1 LPQQHYTGTIATI
14 IRDQQQASSAAV
26 SGQEVVVTSTTP
38 QSPSTAAAAI
48 FAAAAMKLLP
58 IPLSPLN
65 APPPLGLWNSELL
78 WRYPPAPP
86 SPLADL
92 KTQLPPQLNTDPRI
106 WGRDEVVVFLR
117 FCEREFDLPKF
128 DLDLFQMNG
137 KALCVLTKN
146 DLAERSPGA
155 GDVLHNVLQMLIRD
169 AQTLHRHLPSSP
181 VTPTGRY
188 PLSPHSHPPTPNWSA
203 LAPPDSPFFH
213 SSHLQQ
219 FMAAS
224 NSVTLSPAPSID
236 SQAGSPPS
244 QSHGEQNVFQQQQ
257 QPPKS
262 SSGAGSSSSSSSSS
276 TNGSAGSANGN
287 GSSTNGASSTA
298 NGTNSL
304 ISSSSSSST
313 ASSTSSSVS
322 NQSDS
327 DEDNATVGNGSTATS
342 TTGPS
347 STGNGF
353 HPLPLSHPDS
363 KLPLIA
369 THPPQQSP
377 PLTPISKETQHL
389 GQLQLLD
396 TKTLQYPVSSL
407 LNGSSNSNGGSASRE
422 REPSSSSVGGSS
434 SSASSNAAAA
444 AAAVAAAVL
453 GLKGSSNGSS
463 GSSGSSSAPSTPGA
477 FLPVKREFFPDSP
490 EPNTNGR
497 LLWDF
502 LQQLLN
508 DPSQRYSSYIAW
520 KCRDT
525 GVFKIV
531 DPAGLAKLWGKQK
544 NHLSMNYDKMSR
556 ALRYYYRVNILRK
569 VQGERHCYQFL
580 RNPTELKSIKNISLL
595 RQTMAASQ
603 AAAAAAAAQ
612 SSNGSERNGDRGTVS
627 NGTSGGGN
635 PLMSLLPNGANIHH
649 LAAAAAAA
657 AASQSGPLSPSSSS
671 PSSSP
676 SALHHHHL
684 QQQQHQAAAAA
695 AALHSHHLA
704 VQNGAG
710 SSGPHHRTNIKMET
724 DLDDLKP
731 TDLSTNDRKFSYGSP
746 VNGTDCYPLIRNANG
761 LTTIQ
766 LLRQQQQQQQSEAG
780 SPPSSPTPL
789 SINSQ
794 SLHTISSNLH
804 HLHQQQLQAQAA
816 AAAAIAAHAEA
827 RHQQDEQQQEHPLHH
842 PHHIHQSHH
851 HHQST
856 RNGSRSSSTS
866 GTSDHDHREPHDRE
880 RDTPSPANSESS
892 SHPAASSSQ
901 SQSQHHHSMHVKSD
915 DDSMMP
921 TDLSKSEP
929 MYYK

>member
-1 LPQQHYTGTIATI
+1 
-14 IRDQQQASSAAV
+14 
-26 SGQEVVVTSTTP
+26 
-38 QSPSTAAAAI
+38 
-48 FAAAAMKLLP
+48 MKLLP

-244 QSHGEQNVFQQQQ
+244 QSHAEQNVFQQQQ
-257 QPPKS
+257 QQPQPAK
-262 SSGAGSSSSSSSSS
+262 SSGAGSSSSSSSASS
-276 TNGSAGSANGN
+276 TNGSAGSGSANGN
-287 GSSTNGASSTA
+287 GTGPGSNGASTT
-298 NGTNSL
+298 NGSSSL
-304 ISSSSSSST
+304 ISSSSSNSSA

-327 DEDNATVGNGSTATS
+327 DEDNATVGNGSAATS
-342 TTGPS
+342 TTGS

-407 LNGSSNSNGGSASRE
+407 LNGSSPNGGSGSRD
-422 REPSSSSVGGSS
+422 RDSSSSVGGSA

-444 AAAVAAAVL
+444 AAAMAAAVL
-453 GLKGSSNGSS
+453 GLKGASNGSGSS
-463 GSSGSSSAPSTPGA
+463 GSSGSNSAPTTPGA

-490 EPNTNGR
+490 EPNTISSGSLSDGR

-612 SSNGSERNGDRGTVS
+612 SGTGSERNGTDRGPS
-627 NGTSGGGN
+627 SAGNGSPGGNN

-649 LAAAAAAA
+649 LAAAAAVAA
-657 AASQSGPLSPSSSS
+657 AASQNGPLSPSSSS
-671 PSSSP
+671 SSSSP
-676 SALHHHHL
+676 SSLHHHHL
-684 QQQQHQAAAAA
+684 QQQQQQQQ

-710 SSGPHHRTNIKMET
+710 SGVHHRSIKMET

-766 LLRQQQQQQQSEAG
+766 LLRQQQQQQQQQQSESG

-816 AAAAIAAHAEA
+816 AAAAIAAAAEA
-827 RHQQDEQQQEHPLHH
+827 RHQQDDQADH
-842 PHHIHQSHH
+842 PHHHHLQHPHH
-851 HHQST
+851 HPA

-866 GTSDHDHREPHDRE
+866 GASEHDHREPHDHHRD
-880 RDTPSPANSESS
+880 RDTPSPANSDSS
-892 SHPAASSSQ
+892 THHPAAPSSSQ
-901 SQSQHHHSMHVKSD
+901 SQQHHHHHHMHVKSD

>member
-1 LPQQHYTGTIATI
+1 MKKQNEHTNGYYKHSS
-14 IRDQQQASSAAV
+14 RHSAA
-26 SGQEVVVTSTTP
+26 EAT
-38 QSPSTAAAAI
+38 
-48 FAAAAMKLLP
+48 MKLLP

-65 APPPLGLWNSELL
+65 PPAPLGIWGSDLL

-86 SPLADL
+86 SPLAEL

-106 WGRDEVVVFLR
+106 WGRDDVAVFLR

-155 GDVLHNVLQMLIRD
+155 GDVLHNVLQMLVRD

-181 VTPTGRY
+181 VTPTSRY
-188 PLSPHSHPPTPNWSA
+188 PLSPHSHPPTPNWNA

-213 SSHLQQ
+213 NSHLQQ

-236 SQAGSPPS
+236 SQAGSPP
-244 QSHGEQNVFQQQQ
+244 QSHQEQLQNVFQ
-257 QPPKS
+257 K
-262 SSGAGSSSSSSSSS
+262 SSSSSSSHTQNSS
-276 TNGSAGSANGN
+276 SG
-287 GSSTNGASSTA
+287 GSS
-298 NGTNSL
+298 
-304 ISSSSSSST
+304 
-313 ASSTSSSVS
+313 S

-327 DEDNATVGNGSTATS
+327 DEDNSTA
-342 TTGPS
+342 GY
-347 STGNGF
+347 

-363 KLPLIA
+363 KLPLIQQ
-369 THPPQQSP
+369 HNQSP

-396 TKTLQYPVSSL
+396 TKTLQYPVSAL
-407 LNGSSNSNGGSASRE
+407 LNNS
-422 REPSSSSVGGSS
+422 GGSS
-434 SSASSNAAAA
+434 SSSISSS
-444 AAAVAAAVL
+444 V
-453 GLKGSSNGSS
+453 GLSSNGINVSVS
-463 GSSGSSSAPSTPGA
+463 SSGSSSNSGGSATNGASSSVSSSLSSSGSASNGHGHSLKPPNLSPPASASPNGGSQSAPTTPGA
-477 FLPVKREFFPDSP
+477 FLPVKREFFPDGP

-595 RQTMAASQ
+595 RQTMASQ
-603 AAAAAAAAQ
+603 SANAHSNAAAANAAAAAAA
-612 SSNGSERNGDRGTVS
+612 SSHS
-627 NGTSGGGN
+627 
-635 PLMSLLPNGANIHH
+635 LMSLLPNGTNIHH

-657 AASQSGPLSPSSSS
+657 AASHQQQANGGPPISPT
-671 PSSSP
+671 
-676 SALHHHHL
+676 ALHHPHHVS
-684 QQQQHQAAAAA
+684 QTSVQSASSTNGSTIG
-695 AALHSHHLA
+695 SHH
-704 VQNGAG
+704 
-710 SSGPHHRTNIKMET
+710 STIKMET
-724 DLDDLKP
+724 DLDEMKP
-731 TDLSTNDRKFSYGSP
+731 TDLSTNDRKYYASAS
-746 VNGTDCYPLIRNANG
+746 NGTADCYPLIRNANG

-766 LLRQQQQQQQSEAG
+766 LLRQQQQRQEQQQQQQQQQAQQSHETG
-780 SPPSSPTPL
+780 SPPASPSPL

-816 AAAAIAAHAEA
+816 AAAAAAAAVEA
-827 RHQQDEQQQEHPLHH
+827 RHHHQQQEEERRLDHLEHELKHERDPS
-842 PHHIHQSHH
+842 PAPGDH
-851 HHQST
+851 HHQ
-856 RNGSRSSSTS
+856 
-866 GTSDHDHREPHDRE
+866 
-880 RDTPSPANSESS
+880 
-892 SHPAASSSQ
+892 Q
-901 SQSQHHHSMHVKSD
+901 QQQQHHHLHASKTSD
-915 DDSMMP
+915 DESMMP

>member
-1 LPQQHYTGTIATI
+1 
-14 IRDQQQASSAAV
+14 
-26 SGQEVVVTSTTP
+26 
-38 QSPSTAAAAI
+38 
-48 FAAAAMKLLP
+48 MKLLP

-65 APPPLGLWNSELL
+65 PPAPLGIWGSDLL

-106 WGRDEVVVFLR
+106 WGRDEVAVFLR

-155 GDVLHNVLQMLIRD
+155 GDVLHNVLQMLVRD

-181 VTPTGRY
+181 VTPTSRY

-213 SSHLQQ
+213 NSHLQQ

-236 SQAGSPPS
+236 SQAGSPP
-244 QSHGEQNVFQQQQ
+244 QSHQEQLQNVFQ
-257 QPPKS
+257 K
-262 SSGAGSSSSSSSSS
+262 SSSSSSSH
-276 TNGSAGSANGN
+276 TQN
-287 GSSTNGASSTA
+287 
-298 NGTNSL
+298 
-304 ISSSSSSST
+304 
-313 ASSTSSSVS
+313 STSGGSS

-327 DEDNATVGNGSTATS
+327 DEDNSTA
-342 TTGPS
+342 GY
-347 STGNGF
+347 

-363 KLPLIA
+363 KLPLLN
-369 THPPQQSP
+369 PSNQSP

-396 TKTLQYPVSSL
+396 TKTLQYPVSAL
-407 LNGSSNSNGGSASRE
+407 LNNSSNANAISSTPSAAERSSNGNSSNGNG
-422 REPSSSSVGGSS
+422 PSSVSNGHSLSLKS
-434 SSASSNAAAA
+434 PTLSPPSSASPN
-444 AAAVAAAVL
+444 
-453 GLKGSSNGSS
+453 
-463 GSSGSSSAPSTPGA
+463 GSSSAPTTPGA
-477 FLPVKREFFPDSP
+477 FLPVKREFFPDGP

-508 DPSQRYSSYIAW
+508 DPAQRYSSYIAW

-595 RQTMAASQ
+595 RQTMANQNANGQS
-603 AAAAAAAAQ
+603 AAAAAAASAASQ
-612 SSNGSERNGDRGTVS
+612 HS
-627 NGTSGGGN
+627 
-635 PLMSLLPNGANIHH
+635 LMSLLPNGANIHH
-649 LAAAAAAA
+649 LAAAAVAA
-657 AASQSGPLSPSSSS
+657 AASHQQQQQQANGPL
-671 PSSSP
+671 SP
-676 SALHHHHL
+676 SALHHPHATS
-684 QQQQHQAAAAA
+684 AASAP
-695 AALHSHHLA
+695 SSNG
-704 VQNGAG
+704 QSTNGAA
-710 SSGPHHRTNIKMET
+710 HHPTIKMET
-724 DLDDLKP
+724 DMDELKP
-731 TDLSTNDRKFSYGSP
+731 TDLSTGSDRKYYGTGS
-746 VNGTDCYPLIRNANG
+746 NGVDCYPLIRNANG

-766 LLRQQQQQQQSEAG
+766 LLRQQQQQQQSQQGHDSG
-780 SPPSSPTPL
+780 SPPTSPSPL
-789 SINSQ
+789 SLNSQ
-794 SLHTISSNLH
+794 SLHTISNNLH
-804 HLHQQQLQAQAA
+804 HLHQQQMQAQAA
-816 AAAAIAAHAEA
+816 AAAAAVAAAEA
-827 RHQQDEQQQEHPLHH
+827 RHREEQEEQRRHEQQLAAEHHDRDHERNDRSPS
-842 PHHIHQSHH
+842 PVNDH
-851 HHQST
+851 HHQQQQQ
-856 RNGSRSSSTS
+856 
-866 GTSDHDHREPHDRE
+866 HQPPQQQHRG
-880 RDTPSPANSESS
+880 
-892 SHPAASSSQ
+892 
-901 SQSQHHHSMHVKSD
+901 SD
-915 DDSMMP
+915 DESMMP
-921 TDLSKSEP
+921 TDLSKSDS

>member
-1 LPQQHYTGTIATI
+1 
-14 IRDQQQASSAAV
+14 
-26 SGQEVVVTSTTP
+26 
-38 QSPSTAAAAI
+38 
-48 FAAAAMKLLP
+48 MKLLP

-92 KTQLPPQLNTDPRI
+92 KTQLPSQLNTDPRI
-106 WGRDEVVVFLR
+106 WGRDEVVIFLR

-244 QSHGEQNVFQQQQ
+244 QSHAEQNVFQQQQ
-257 QPPKS
+257 QQQQQSK

-276 TNGSAGSANGN
+276 TNGSAGSGGSTNGN
-287 GSSTNGASSTA
+287 GTGPNTNGASAA
-298 NGTNSL
+298 NGSNSL
-304 ISSSSSSST
+304 ISSSSSSSA

-327 DEDNATVGNGSTATS
+327 DEDNTTVGNGSGATS
-342 TTGPS
+342 TTGG

-407 LNGSSNSNGGSASRE
+407 LNGSSTNGGSSARD
-422 REPSSSSVGGSS
+422 RDSSSSVGASS
-434 SSASSNAAAA
+434 TSASSNAAAA
-444 AAAVAAAVL
+444 AAAMAAAVL
-453 GLKGSSNGSS
+453 GLKGAASNGTGSS
-463 GSSGSSSAPSTPGA
+463 GSSGSNSAPSTPGA

-612 SSNGSERNGDRGTVS
+612 SGNGSERNGDRVSAS
-627 NGTSGGGN
+627 NGSSGAN
-635 PLMSLLPNGANIHH
+635 SLMSLLPNGANIHH

-657 AASQSGPLSPSSSS
+657 AASQNGPLSPSSSS
-671 PSSSP
+671 SSSSP
-676 SALHHHHL
+676 SSLHHHHHL
-684 QQQQHQAAAAA
+684 QQQQQQQQ
-695 AALHSHHLA
+695 ALHSHHLA
-704 VQNGAG
+704 VQNG
-710 SSGPHHRTNIKMET
+710 SGPHHRNIKMET

-766 LLRQQQQQQQSEAG
+766 LLRQQQQQQQQQQSEAG

-816 AAAAIAAHAEA
+816 AAAAIAAAAEA
-827 RHQQDEQQQEHPLHH
+827 RHQQDDQPDHPT
-842 PHHIHQSHH
+842 HH
-851 HHQST
+851 HLQLPHAHHQPQHHHSA

-866 GTSDHDHREPHDRE
+866 GTSEHDHREPHDRE
-880 RDTPSPANSESS
+880 RDTPSPTNSESS
-892 SHPAASSSQ
+892 SHPAAAASQ
-901 SQSQHHHSMHVKSD
+901 QHHHMHVKSD

>member
-1 LPQQHYTGTIATI
+1 
-14 IRDQQQASSAAV
+14 
-26 SGQEVVVTSTTP
+26 
-38 QSPSTAAAAI
+38 
-48 FAAAAMKLLP
+48 MKLLP

-65 APPPLGLWNSELL
+65 PPAPLGIWGSDLL

-106 WGRDEVVVFLR
+106 WGRDEVAVFLR

-155 GDVLHNVLQMLIRD
+155 GDVLHNVLQMLVRD

-181 VTPTGRY
+181 VTPTSRY

-213 SSHLQQ
+213 NSHLQQ

-236 SQAGSPPS
+236 SQAGSPP
-244 QSHGEQNVFQQQQ
+244 QSHQEQLQNVFQ
-257 QPPKS
+257 K
-262 SSGAGSSSSSSSSS
+262 SSSSSSSH
-276 TNGSAGSANGN
+276 TQN
-287 GSSTNGASSTA
+287 
-298 NGTNSL
+298 
-304 ISSSSSSST
+304 
-313 ASSTSSSVS
+313 STSGGSS

-327 DEDNATVGNGSTATS
+327 DEDNSTA
-342 TTGPS
+342 GY
-347 STGNGF
+347 

-363 KLPLIA
+363 KLPLLN
-369 THPPQQSP
+369 PSNQSP

-396 TKTLQYPVSSL
+396 TKTLQYPVSAL
-407 LNGSSNSNGGSASRE
+407 LNNSSNANAISSTPSAAERSSNGN
-422 REPSSSSVGGSS
+422 SSNGNGP
-434 SSASSNAAAA
+434 SSASNGHS
-444 AAAVAAAVL
+444 L
-453 GLKGSSNGSS
+453 SLKSPTLSPPSSASPN
-463 GSSGSSSAPSTPGA
+463 GSSSAPTTPGA
-477 FLPVKREFFPDSP
+477 FLPVKREFFPDGP

-508 DPSQRYSSYIAW
+508 DPAQRYSSYIAW

-595 RQTMAASQ
+595 RQTMANQNANGQS
-603 AAAAAAAAQ
+603 AAAAAAASAASQ
-612 SSNGSERNGDRGTVS
+612 HS
-627 NGTSGGGN
+627 
-635 PLMSLLPNGANIHH
+635 LMSLLPNGANIHH
-649 LAAAAAAA
+649 LAAAAVAA
-657 AASQSGPLSPSSSS
+657 AASHQQQQQQANGPL
-671 PSSSP
+671 SP
-676 SALHHHHL
+676 SALHHPHATS
-684 QQQQHQAAAAA
+684 AASAP
-695 AALHSHHLA
+695 SSNG
-704 VQNGAG
+704 QSTNGAA
-710 SSGPHHRTNIKMET
+710 HHPTIKMET
-724 DLDDLKP
+724 DMDELKP
-731 TDLSTNDRKFSYGSP
+731 TDLSTGSDRKYYGSGS
-746 VNGTDCYPLIRNANG
+746 NGVDCYPLIRNANG

-766 LLRQQQQQQQSEAG
+766 LLRQQQQQQQSQQGHDSG
-780 SPPSSPTPL
+780 SPPTSPSPL
-789 SINSQ
+789 SLNSQ
-794 SLHTISSNLH
+794 SLHTISNNLH
-804 HLHQQQLQAQAA
+804 HLHQQQMQAQAA
-816 AAAAIAAHAEA
+816 AAAAAVAAAEA
-827 RHQQDEQQQEHPLHH
+827 RHREEQEEQRRHEQQLAAEH
-842 PHHIHQSHH
+842 
-851 HHQST
+851 
-856 RNGSRSSSTS
+856 
-866 GTSDHDHREPHDRE
+866 HDRDHE
-880 RDTPSPANSESS
+880 RNDRSPSPAND
-892 SHPAASSSQ
+892 
-901 SQSQHHHSMHVKSD
+901 HHHQQQQQHQPPQQQHRGSD
-915 DDSMMP
+915 DESMMP
-921 TDLSKSEP
+921 TDLSKSDS

>member
-1 LPQQHYTGTIATI
+1 
-14 IRDQQQASSAAV
+14 
-26 SGQEVVVTSTTP
+26 
-38 QSPSTAAAAI
+38 
-48 FAAAAMKLLP
+48 MKLLP

-92 KTQLPPQLNTDPRI
+92 KTQLPSQLNTDPRI
-106 WGRDEVVVFLR
+106 WGRDEVVIFLR

-244 QSHGEQNVFQQQQ
+244 QSHAEQNVFQQQQ
-257 QPPKS
+257 QQQQQQQSK
-262 SSGAGSSSSSSSSS
+262 SSGAGSSSSSSSSSSS
-276 TNGSAGSANGN
+276 TNGSAGSGGSANRNGTGPNTKGTSAANG
-287 GSSTNGASSTA
+287 S
-298 NGTNSL
+298 NSL
-304 ISSSSSSST
+304 ISSSSSSSA

-327 DEDNATVGNGSTATS
+327 DEDNAAVGNGTGATS
-342 TTGPS
+342 TTGGS
-347 STGNGF
+347 SGNGF

-407 LNGSSNSNGGSASRE
+407 LNGSSSNGGSSSRD
-422 REPSSSSVGGSS
+422 RDSSSGSS
-434 SSASSNAAAA
+434 ASASSNAAAA
-444 AAAVAAAVL
+444 AAAMAAAVL
-453 GLKGSSNGSS
+453 GLKGAVSNGTGSS
-463 GSSGSSSAPSTPGA
+463 GSSGSNSAPSTPGA
-477 FLPVKREFFPDSP
+477 FLPVKREFFPDNP
-490 EPNTNGR
+490 EPNTISSGSLSDGR

-612 SSNGSERNGDRGTVS
+612 SGSSSERNGDRVSAS
-627 NGTSGGGN
+627 NGSSGAAN
-635 PLMSLLPNGANIHH
+635 SLMSLLPNGANIHH

-657 AASQSGPLSPSSSS
+657 AASQNGPLSPSSSS
-671 PSSSP
+671 SSSSP
-676 SALHHHHL
+676 SSLQHHHHL
-684 QQQQHQAAAAA
+684 QQQQQQHQQ
-695 AALHSHHLA
+695 ALHSHHLA
-704 VQNGAG
+704 VQNG
-710 SSGPHHRTNIKMET
+710 SGPHHRNIKMET

-766 LLRQQQQQQQSEAG
+766 LLRQQQQQQQQQQSEAG

-816 AAAAIAAHAEA
+816 AAAAIAAAAEA
-827 RHQQDEQQQEHPLHH
+827 RHQQDDQPDHPTHHHLQH
-842 PHHIHQSHH
+842 PHAHHQSHH
-851 HHQST
+851 HSA

-866 GTSDHDHREPHDRE
+866 GTSEHDHHREPHDRE

-892 SHPAASSSQ
+892 SHPAAAATTTQ
-901 SQSQHHHSMHVKSD
+901 QHHHMHVKSD

>member
-1 LPQQHYTGTIATI
+1 
-14 IRDQQQASSAAV
+14 
-26 SGQEVVVTSTTP
+26 
-38 QSPSTAAAAI
+38 
-48 FAAAAMKLLP
+48 MKLLP

-244 QSHGEQNVFQQQQ
+244 QSHGEQNVFQQSAA
-257 QPPKS
+257 K
-262 SSGAGSSSSSSSSS
+262 SSSSSSSSAS
-276 TNGSAGSANGN
+276 S
-287 GSSTNGASSTA
+287 SSTNGGSASSSTNGTGA
-298 NGTNSL
+298 NGSATNNGGGNSSSSI
-304 ISSSSSSST
+304 ISSS
-313 ASSTSSSVS
+313 SSTSSSVS

-327 DEDNATVGNGSTATS
+327 DEDNGGASANANGASSSAGNGS
-342 TTGPS
+342 GS
-347 STGNGF
+347 SSHGF
-353 HPLPLSHPDS
+353 HPLPLTHPDS

-407 LNGSSNSNGGSASRE
+407 LNGSSSGASGSRE
-422 REPSSSSVGGSS
+422 NGASERGS
-434 SSASSNAAAA
+434 SSASSNAT

-453 GLKGSSNGSS
+453 SLKGAAALNSPPANGA
-463 GSSGSSSAPSTPGA
+463 GSPPGSASAPNTPGA

-490 EPNTNGR
+490 EPNTISSSGSLSDGR

-612 SSNGSERNGDRGTVS
+612 SNGHSGSNGSGAGNGNGAGGS
-627 NGTSGGGN
+627 NGGPN

-657 AASQSGPLSPSSSS
+657 AASQNGPLSPSSSTSSAS
-671 PSSSP
+671 PSS
-676 SALHHHHL
+676 LHHHHHHL
-684 QQQQHQAAAAA
+684 QQQQQ
-695 AALHSHHLA
+695 HHLA
-704 VQNGAG
+704 VQNGNG
-710 SSGPHHRTNIKMET
+710 SSAGPHHRNIKMET

-731 TDLSTNDRKFSYGSP
+731 TDLSTNDRKFTYGSP

-766 LLRQQQQQQQSEAG
+766 LLRQQQQQQQQQSEAG

-794 SLHTISSNLH
+794 SLHTISNNLH

-816 AAAAIAAHAEA
+816 AAAAIAAAAEA
-827 RHQQDEQQQEHPLHH
+827 RQQQHDQDQQDHH
-842 PHHIHQSHH
+842 PHHLHPHHLH
-851 HHQST
+851 HHQHSG

-866 GTSDHDHREPHDRE
+866 GTSEHGEHHDRD
-880 RDTPSPANSESS
+880 RDTPSPANSDS
-892 SHPAASSSQ
+892 SHPSALQ
-901 SQSQHHHSMHVKSD
+901 QQQQQQQQHHEMHIKSD

>member
-1 LPQQHYTGTIATI
+1 
-14 IRDQQQASSAAV
+14 
-26 SGQEVVVTSTTP
+26 
-38 QSPSTAAAAI
+38 
-48 FAAAAMKLLP
+48 MKLLP

-244 QSHGEQNVFQQQQ
+244 QSHGEQNVFQQQ
-257 QPPKS
+257 PKP
-262 SSGAGSSSSSSSSS
+262 SGAGSSSSSSSSS
-276 TNGSAGSANGN
+276 SSLSAGGGVGGGN
-287 GSSTNGASSTA
+287 SSTNGSGAGANANGSSAGA
-298 NGTNSL
+298 NGTNGL
-304 ISSSSSSST
+304 MSSSSSSST
-313 ASSTSSSVS
+313 TSSTSSNAS

-327 DEDNATVGNGSTATS
+327 DEDNTTVGNGGSGAVS
-342 TTGPS
+342 ANGS
-347 STGNGF
+347 ANGNGF
-353 HPLPLSHPDS
+353 HPLPLTHPDS

-407 LNGSSNSNGGSASRE
+407 LNGSAGSSSVSRD
-422 REPSSSSVGGSS
+422 RESASSVGGSS
-434 SSASSNAAAA
+434 SSASSNAAVA

-453 GLKGSSNGSS
+453 GLKGASNGVPSS
-463 GSSGSSSAPSTPGA
+463 GSQGSGSAPNTPGA

-490 EPNTNGR
+490 EPNTISSGSLSDGR

-612 SSNGSERNGDRGTVS
+612 NGSGSERNSDRGTAS
-627 NGTSGGGN
+627 NGSAGSN

-657 AASQSGPLSPSSSS
+657 AASQNGPLSPSSSS
-671 PSSSP
+671 SSSSP
-676 SALHHHHL
+676 SSLHHHHL
-684 QQQQHQAAAAA
+684 QQQQQQ
-695 AALHSHHLA
+695 ALHSHHLA

-710 SSGPHHRTNIKMET
+710 SGSHHRNIKMET

-731 TDLSTNDRKFSYGSP
+731 TDLSTNDRKFTYGSP

-766 LLRQQQQQQQSEAG
+766 LLRQQQQQQSEAG

-804 HLHQQQLQAQAA
+804 QLHQQQLQAQAA
-816 AAAAIAAHAEA
+816 AAAAIAAAAEA
-827 RHQQDEQQQEHPLHH
+827 RHQQEDQQDH
-842 PHHIHQSHH
+842 PHHHQHPHH
-851 HHQST
+851 HHHHPA

-866 GTSDHDHREPHDRE
+866 GTSEHDHREPHDRE

-892 SHPAASSSQ
+892 HPASSQ
-901 SQSQHHHSMHVKSD
+901 QQQQHHHMHIKSD

>member
-1 LPQQHYTGTIATI
+1 
-14 IRDQQQASSAAV
+14 
-26 SGQEVVVTSTTP
+26 
-38 QSPSTAAAAI
+38 
-48 FAAAAMKLLP
+48 MKLLP

-244 QSHGEQNVFQQQQ
+244 QSHAEQNVFQQQQ
-257 QPPKS
+257 PTK
-262 SSGAGSSSSSSSSS
+262 SSGASSSSSSSASS
-276 TNGSAGSANGN
+276 TNGSAGSGGSANGN
-287 GSSTNGASSTA
+287 GTGPSSNGAAATNGS
-298 NGTNSL
+298 NSL
-304 ISSSSSSST
+304 ISSSSSSSA

-327 DEDNATVGNGSTATS
+327 DEDNGTVGNGSGATS
-342 TTGPS
+342 TTGNG

-407 LNGSSNSNGGSASRE
+407 LNGSSSNGASASRD
-422 REPSSSSVGGSS
+422 RDSSSSVGGSA

-444 AAAVAAAVL
+444 AAAMAAAVL
-453 GLKGSSNGSS
+453 GLKGASNGNGSS
-463 GSSGSSSAPSTPGA
+463 GSSGSNSAPSTPGA

-490 EPNTNGR
+490 EPNTISSGSLSDGR

-612 SSNGSERNGDRGTVS
+612 SGTGSERNGTDRGGSSSAS
-627 NGTSGGGN
+627 NGSAGGN

-657 AASQSGPLSPSSSS
+657 AASQNGPLSPSSSS
-671 PSSSP
+671 SSSSP
-676 SALHHHHL
+676 SSLHHHHL
-684 QQQQHQAAAAA
+684 QQQQQQQQQQQAA

-710 SSGPHHRTNIKMET
+710 SGVHHRSIKMET

-746 VNGTDCYPLIRNANG
+746 VSGTDCYPLIRNANG

-766 LLRQQQQQQQSEAG
+766 LLRQQQQQQQQSESG

-816 AAAAIAAHAEA
+816 AAAAIAAAAEA
-827 RHQQDEQQQEHPLHH
+827 RHQQDEQQDH
-842 PHHIHQSHH
+842 PHHHLQHPHH
-851 HHQST
+851 HHHRSA

-866 GTSDHDHREPHDRE
+866 GTSEHDHREPHDRD

-892 SHPAASSSQ
+892 SHPAVPSSQ
-901 SQSQHHHSMHVKSD
+901 QQQQQHHHMHVKSD